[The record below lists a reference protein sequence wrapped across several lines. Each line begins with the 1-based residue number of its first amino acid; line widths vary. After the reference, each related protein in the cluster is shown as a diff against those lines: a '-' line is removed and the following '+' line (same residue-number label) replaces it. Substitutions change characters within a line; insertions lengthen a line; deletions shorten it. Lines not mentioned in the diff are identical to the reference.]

1 MYNTE
6 ITIVFLT
13 EGKKYDAA
21 MLKDSRLLQDLEMYA
36 ISPTGMPYCLYGDP
50 AYPMKLHLQAP
61 FRDNSLT
68 DPMVKFNKSMSVVRS
83 SVERIFGDI
92 VGSFKL
98 IDLKKNLRIG

>member
-36 ISPTGMPYCLYGDP
+36 LFP
-50 AYPMKLHLQAP
+50 
-61 FRDNSLT
+61 
-68 DPMVKFNKSMSVVRS
+68 VW
-83 SVERIFGDI
+83 
-92 VGSFKL
+92 
-98 IDLKKNLRIG
+98 